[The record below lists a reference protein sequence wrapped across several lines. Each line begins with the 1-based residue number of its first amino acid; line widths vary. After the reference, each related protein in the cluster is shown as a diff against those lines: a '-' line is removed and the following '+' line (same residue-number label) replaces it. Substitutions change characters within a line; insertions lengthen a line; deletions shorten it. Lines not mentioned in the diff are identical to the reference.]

1 VVFFDVW
8 VAEGWHARIES
19 DMLRRVARPRLS
31 RPTDAE
37 LQILAVL
44 WQRGGSTVRELYN
57 ELKKIRG
64 SGYNSVLKLV
74 QIMHDK
80 GYVKRDDSRR
90 PQVYYAVLTRHGTH
104 RLLLKDLMDRVFGG
118 STGDMITHLLAFKK
132 ATPQQLS
139 AIREQLEGAGKS
151 RG

>member
-1 VVFFDVW
+1 MRGDFLY
-8 VAEGWHARIES
+8 ARYHVYTAT
-19 DMLRRVARPRLS
+19 VARPRLS

-37 LQILAVL
+37 LQILAVI
-44 WQRGGSTVRELYN
+44 WSRGGSTVRELYN

-80 GYVKRDDSRR
+80 GYVRRDDTVR
-90 PQVYYAVLTRHGTH
+90 PQIYYAVLTKQGTH

-118 STGDMITHLLAFKK
+118 SNAEMIKHLLQLKK
-132 ATPQQLS
+132 PTPQQV
-139 AIREQLEGAGKS
+139 AEIKAQLG
-151 RG
+151 R

>member
-1 VVFFDVW
+1 
-8 VAEGWHARIES
+8 
-19 DMLRRVARPRLS
+19 MARPRLS

-37 LQILAVL
+37 LQILAVI
-44 WQRGGSTVRELYN
+44 WSRGGSTVRELYN

-80 GYVKRDDSRR
+80 GYVRRDDTVR
-90 PQVYYAVLTRHGTH
+90 PQIYYAVLTKQGTH

-118 STGDMITHLLAFKK
+118 SNADMIKILMQLKK
-132 ATPQQLS
+132 PTPQQV
-139 AIREQLEGAGKS
+139 AEIRAQLG
-151 RG
+151 R

>member
-1 VVFFDVW
+1 
-8 VAEGWHARIES
+8 
-19 DMLRRVARPRLS
+19 VARPRLS

-44 WQRGGSTVRELYN
+44 WSRGGSTVRELYN

-80 GYVKRDDSRR
+80 GYVKRDDAVR
-90 PQVYYAVLTRHGTH
+90 PQIYYPVLTRHGTH

-118 STGDMITHLLAFKK
+118 SNAEMIGHLLALKK
-132 ATPQQLS
+132 ATPQQL
-139 AIREQLEGAGKS
+139 AELKAQLEGGGKN

>member
-1 VVFFDVW
+1 
-8 VAEGWHARIES
+8 
-19 DMLRRVARPRLS
+19 MARPLYA

-80 GYVKRDDSRR
+80 GYVKRDDTRR

-104 RLLLKDLMDRVFGG
+104 RLLLKDLLDRVFNG
-118 STGDMITHLLAFKK
+118 SNSEMIRHLLALKK
-132 ATPQQLS
+132 ATPQQMAELRS
-139 AIREQLEGAGKS
+139 QLEGAGKG

>member
-1 VVFFDVW
+1 
-8 VAEGWHARIES
+8 
-19 DMLRRVARPRLS
+19 VARPRLS

-37 LQILAVL
+37 LQILAVI
-44 WQRGGSTVRELYN
+44 WSRGGSTVRELYN

-80 GYVKRDDSRR
+80 GYVRRDDTVR
-90 PQVYYAVLTRHGTH
+90 PQIYYAVLTKQGTH

-118 STGDMITHLLAFKK
+118 SNADMIKHLLQLKK
-132 ATPQQLS
+132 ATPQQIS
-139 AIREQLEGAGKS
+139 EIKAQLEGKS
-151 RG
+151 R

>member
-1 VVFFDVW
+1 
-8 VAEGWHARIES
+8 
-19 DMLRRVARPRLS
+19 MARPRLA

-44 WQRGGSTVRELYN
+44 WQRGGCTIRELYN
-57 ELKKIRG
+57 EIRKIRG
-64 SGYNSVLKLV
+64 SGYNSTLKLT

-80 GYVKRDDSRR
+80 GYVKRDDSKR
-90 PQVYYAVLTRHGTH
+90 PQVYTAVLTRHGTH

-118 STGDMITHLLAFKK
+118 STTDMISHLLSLKK
-132 ATPQQLS
+132 ATPQQL
-139 AIREQLEGAGKS
+139 AELRGQLEGKSSS

>member
-1 VVFFDVW
+1 
-8 VAEGWHARIES
+8 
-19 DMLRRVARPRLS
+19 MARPKYS

-44 WQRGGSTVRELYN
+44 WSARGSTVREVFN
-57 ELKKIRG
+57 VVKKIRG
-64 SGYNSVLKLV
+64 SGYNSTLKLM

-80 GYVKRDDSRR
+80 GYVKRDDSVR
-90 PQVYYAVLTRHGTH
+90 PQIYTAVLTKQGTH

-118 STGDMITHLLAFKK
+118 SNAEMIGHLLALKK
-132 ATPQQLS
+132 ASPQQLTE
-139 AIREQLEGAGKS
+139 IRQQLESAGKG

>member
-1 VVFFDVW
+1 
-8 VAEGWHARIES
+8 
-19 DMLRRVARPRLS
+19 MARPRLS

-80 GYVKRDDSRR
+80 GYVKRDDTRR

-104 RLLLKDLMDRVFGG
+104 RLLLKDLLDRVFNG
-118 STGDMITHLLAFKK
+118 SNSEMIGHLLALKK
-132 ATPQQLS
+132 ATPQQMADLRS
-139 AIREQLEGAGKS
+139 QLEGAGKG

>member
-1 VVFFDVW
+1 MYT
-8 VAEGWHARIES
+8 A
-19 DMLRRVARPRLS
+19 RVARPRLS

-37 LQILAVL
+37 LQILAVI
-44 WQRGGSTVRELYN
+44 WGRGGSTVRELYN

-80 GYVKRDDSRR
+80 GYVRRDDTVR
-90 PQVYYAVLTRHGTH
+90 PQIYYAVLTKQGTH

-118 STGDMITHLLAFKK
+118 SNADMIKHLLQLKK
-132 ATPQQLS
+132 ATPQQI
-139 AIREQLEGAGKS
+139 AEIKAQLK
-151 RG
+151 

>member
-1 VVFFDVW
+1 
-8 VAEGWHARIES
+8 
-19 DMLRRVARPRLS
+19 VARPRLP

-44 WQRGGSTVRELYN
+44 WESGGATVREIYN
-57 ELKKIRG
+57 VLSPIRG

-80 GYVKRDDSRR
+80 KYVKRDDSRR
-90 PQVYYAVLTRHGTH
+90 PQVYTAAVGEQQTK
-104 RLLLKDLMDRVFGG
+104 RLLLKDLLDRVFAGSAEEMVTHIQSLKKGSPREKASSKGG
-118 STGDMITHLLAFKK
+118 SERVA
-132 ATPQQLS
+132 
-139 AIREQLEGAGKS
+139 RS

>member
-1 VVFFDVW
+1 
-8 VAEGWHARIES
+8 
-19 DMLRRVARPRLS
+19 VARPRLA

-44 WQRGGSTVRELYN
+44 WERGGSTVRELYN

-80 GYVKRDDSRR
+80 GYVKRDDTVR
-90 PQVYYAVLTRHGTH
+90 PQIYYAVLTRHGTH

-118 STGDMITHLLAFKK
+118 SNSEMIGHLLALKK
-132 ATPQQLS
+132 ATPQQMADLRS
-139 AIREQLEGAGKS
+139 QIEGAGRS
-151 RG
+151 RGS

>member
-1 VVFFDVW
+1 
-8 VAEGWHARIES
+8 
-19 DMLRRVARPRLS
+19 VARPRLS

-37 LQILAVL
+37 LQILAVI
-44 WQRGGSTVRELYN
+44 WSRGGSTVRELYN

-80 GYVKRDDSRR
+80 GYVRRDDTVR
-90 PQVYYAVLTRHGTH
+90 PQIYYAVLTKQGTH

-118 STGDMITHLLAFKK
+118 SNAEMIKHLLQLKK
-132 ATPQQLS
+132 ATPQQIS
-139 AIREQLEGAGKS
+139 EIKAQLEGKS
-151 RG
+151 R

>member
-1 VVFFDVW
+1 
-8 VAEGWHARIES
+8 
-19 DMLRRVARPRLS
+19 VARPRLA

-44 WQRGGSTVRELYN
+44 WQRGGCTIRELYN
-57 ELKKIRG
+57 EIRKIRG
-64 SGYNSVLKLV
+64 SGYNSTLKLT

-80 GYVKRDDSRR
+80 GYVKRDDSKR
-90 PQVYYAVLTRHGTH
+90 PQVYTAVLTRHGTH

-118 STGDMITHLLAFKK
+118 STTDMISHLLSLKK
-132 ATPQQLS
+132 ATPQQL
-139 AIREQLEGAGKS
+139 AELRGQLEGKSSS

>member
-1 VVFFDVW
+1 MF
-8 VAEGWHARIES
+8 ARNYVYTS
-19 DMLRRVARPRLS
+19 RVARPRLS

-37 LQILAVL
+37 LQILAVI
-44 WQRGGSTVRELYN
+44 WSRGGSTVRELYN

-80 GYVKRDDSRR
+80 GYVRRDDTVR
-90 PQVYYAVLTRHGTH
+90 PQIYYAVLTKQGTH

-118 STGDMITHLLAFKK
+118 SNADMIKHLLQLNK
-132 ATPQQLS
+132 ATPQQI
-139 AIREQLEGAGKS
+139 AEIKAQLK
-151 RG
+151 

>member
-1 VVFFDVW
+1 
-8 VAEGWHARIES
+8 
-19 DMLRRVARPRLS
+19 MARPRLS

-80 GYVKRDDSRR
+80 GYVKRDDTRR

-104 RLLLKDLMDRVFGG
+104 RLLLKDLLDRVFNG
-118 STGDMITHLLAFKK
+118 SNSEMIGHLLALKK
-132 ATPQQLS
+132 ATPQQMAELRS
-139 AIREQLEGAGKS
+139 QLEGAGKG

>member
-1 VVFFDVW
+1 
-8 VAEGWHARIES
+8 
-19 DMLRRVARPRLS
+19 MARPRLS

-37 LQILAVL
+37 LQILAVI
-44 WQRGGSTVRELYN
+44 WSRGGSTVRELYN

-80 GYVKRDDSRR
+80 GYVRRDDTVR
-90 PQVYYAVLTRHGTH
+90 PQIYYAVLTKQGTH

-118 STGDMITHLLAFKK
+118 SNAEMIKHLLQLKK
-132 ATPQQLS
+132 ATPQQIGEIK
-139 AIREQLEGAGKS
+139 AQLEGKS
-151 RG
+151 R

>member
-1 VVFFDVW
+1 
-8 VAEGWHARIES
+8 
-19 DMLRRVARPRLS
+19 MARPRLA

-44 WQRGGSTVRELYN
+44 WQRGGCTIRELYN
-57 ELKKIRG
+57 EIRKIRG
-64 SGYNSVLKLV
+64 SGYNSTLKLT

-80 GYVKRDDSRR
+80 GYVKRDDSKR
-90 PQVYYAVLTRHGTH
+90 PQVYTAVLTRHGTH

-118 STGDMITHLLAFKK
+118 STTDMISHLLSLKK
-132 ATPQQLS
+132 ATPQQL
-139 AIREQLEGAGKS
+139 AELRAQLEGKSSS

>member
-1 VVFFDVW
+1 
-8 VAEGWHARIES
+8 
-19 DMLRRVARPRLS
+19 VARPRYS

-44 WQRGGSTVRELYN
+44 WHRGGSTVRELHN
-57 ELKKIRG
+57 ELKKLRG
-64 SGYNSVLKLV
+64 SGYNSTLKLV
-74 QIMHDK
+74 QIMHEK

-90 PQVYYAVLTRHGTH
+90 PQVYFAVLTRHGTH

-118 STGDMITHLLAFKK
+118 TTAEMISHLLALKK
-132 ATPQQLS
+132 ATPQQIAEL
-139 AIREQLEGAGKS
+139 REQLEGMGKS